1 MNNNIDENLSAL
13 YDGELDADEID
24 EVLSKLGKDTN
35 LQKKLSTYALMSS
48 SINNSNN
55 VQSIKSKS
63 KGSNYSFWF
72 SNSITAAAT
81 ALLTLFVINQ
91 LEFSRM
97 GEDISAK
104 NQLNIAMTSKEAKE
118 IVSKVEENLVD
129 HVMHVINNPDIDNST
144 PNNIDLRNVG
154 YSRVISNGRKFNKGD
169 KNFILRIEKKNLGI
183 KKVRYWQYGDKM
195 IHVVPLTDGRVV
207 TIYGNIDTQSAIDVA
222 NSIKTNKIK

>member
-1 MNNNIDENLSAL
+1 MNNNIDEKLSAL
-13 YDGELDADEID
+13 YDGELDANEID
-24 EVLSKLGKDTN
+24 EVLNILDKDTN

-48 SINNSNN
+48 SINKLNN

-63 KGSNYSFWF
+63 KVRNYSFWF

-81 ALLTLFVINQ
+81 VLLTFFVINQ
-91 LEFSRM
+91 FEFSRM

-104 NQLNIAMTSKEAKE
+104 NQLNIAMSSKEAKE

-154 YSRVISNGRKFNKGD
+154 YSRVSSNGRRFNKGD
-169 KNFILRIEKKNLGI
+169 KNFILRI
-183 KKVRYWQYGDKM
+183 
-195 IHVVPLTDGRVV
+195 
-207 TIYGNIDTQSAIDVA
+207 
-222 NSIKTNKIK
+222 